1 MHTVCAARLAIEHL
15 IEEDGTRS
23 FTVEVSDDTT
33 YIEAL
38 GLLEAAK
45 LHIAQQYDDEDDD
58 A

>member
-1 MHTVCAARLAIEHL
+1 MHTVCTGQLIIEHL

-23 FTVEVSDDTT
+23 FTIETNDGLS

-45 LHIAQQYDDEDDD
+45 LHIAQQYDDED
-58 A
+58 